1 MIDVAN
7 EFVYRGYLYELWN
20 FMQSTIIANID
31 TSDLPILQQP
41 GKTQSLN
48 RYQEDVVDQ
57 QLATLLY
64 HILMQQQNLVQTVQN
79 QQDQPEQMEE

>member
-20 FMQSTIIANID
+20 FMRSTIIANID

-64 HILMQQQNLVQTVQN
+64 HILMQQQNSVQTVQN